1 MRFFRAEVFRRD
13 EGDAE
18 IGQVK
23 DSWTAVFEPAEV
35 SVSERDKSWSAKGF
49 LNSRAC
55 KEILWSLE

>member
-1 MRFFRAEVFRRD
+1 MKWYVVKWNDLMRFLRAEVFRRD

-35 SVSERDKSWSAKGF
+35 SVSEREKQGP
-49 LNSRAC
+49 
-55 KEILWSLE
+55 EGQ